1 MDKRNIIIGLL
12 GLAVVFLL
20 IIALAPGDEPSRVE
34 EQWDTFPE
42 AAMLRTSTVDPQ
54 QQPDNMLEQKI
65 IYTGQLEIEVE
76 NIEEVG
82 ERITTMVEEK
92 GGYIS
97 ESRFW
102 EHSDG
107 AQKNARLV
115 LRIPAEVFDS
125 TLARLG
131 ALGRILDQSTRAQDI
146 TEQYYDL
153 EARLDNKKRQEKRYL
168 EILDMAAQVEEIL
181 KVERELERIR
191 GEIESMEGRMRYYED
206 RISLATIT
214 ILAQE
219 THTPS
224 AVLATLKE
232 ALSSLGESFQG
243 MIVFAATVVPWAV
256 VIVLIG
262 WVLVS
267 FWGRKS
273 D

>member
-12 GLAVVFLL
+12 GLAVIFLL
-20 IIALAPGDEPSRVE
+20 IIAFGPTDDPSRVE
-34 EQWDTFPE
+34 EQWDAFPE
-42 AAMLRTSTVDPQ
+42 AAMLRTSTVDTQ
-54 QQPDNMLEQKI
+54 QQPDDMLEQKI

-76 NIEEVG
+76 NVEEVG
-82 ERITTMVEEK
+82 DRITTMVEEK

-107 AQKNARLV
+107 AQKNARMV
-115 LRIPAEVFDS
+115 LRVPAEVFDS

-131 ALGRILDQSTRAQDI
+131 ALGRVLDQSTRAQDI

-153 EARLDNKKRQEKRYL
+153 EARLVNKKRQEKKYL
-168 EILDMAAQVEEIL
+168 EILDIAVQVEEIL

-214 ILAQE
+214 ILARE
-219 THTPS
+219 IHTPS
-224 AVLATLKE
+224 AILATLKE

-243 MIVFAATVVPWAV
+243 MIVFAATIVPWAV

-267 FWGRKS
+267 FWGRKG